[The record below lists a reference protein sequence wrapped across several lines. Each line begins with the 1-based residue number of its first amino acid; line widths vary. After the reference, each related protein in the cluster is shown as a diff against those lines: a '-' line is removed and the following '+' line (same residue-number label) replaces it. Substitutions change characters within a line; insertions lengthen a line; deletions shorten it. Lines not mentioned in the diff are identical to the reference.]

1 MEIRNLLRIIFRIFG
16 LYTVINLI
24 FNFLPQQISYLIN
37 SKIYFPFDNQETA
50 VSEIWIY
57 LILIIFLIIF
67 IFYLLILN
75 PDLVINKL
83 KPSKFLEERI
93 NFEKLNAE
101 SLLQIAVLS
110 IGVLI
115 LFDVLP
121 ELINKIFL
129 IVKMKNINQN
139 LSDDISTI
147 GINSEIM
154 TASVKAF
161 LGLLFIIFQN
171 GIGKLLYK
179 QNVK

>member
-1 MEIRNLLRIIFRIFG
+1 MEIKNLLRIIFRIFG

-24 FNFLPQQISYLIN
+24 FNFLPQQFSYLIN
-37 SKIYFPFDNQETA
+37 SKIYFPFDNQENG

-57 LILIIFLIIF
+57 LILVVILIIF
-67 IFYLLILN
+67 VFYLLIIN
-75 PDLVINKL
+75 PDLIINKL
-83 KPSKFLEERI
+83 KPEKFLEEQI
-93 NFEKLNAE
+93 NFEKFNAE

-115 LFDVLP
+115 LFDALP

-129 IVKMKNINQN
+129 IAKMKNMNQN
-139 LSDDISTI
+139 LADDISTV
-147 GINSEIM
+147 GVNYEII